1 MKVEPRPEITSY
13 NPGQPSFSDSK
24 TLSYPLLRA
33 YNSNLPSGRGEIDDE
48 SAGMRSSSSIS
59 TDFLK
64 AARIRDHFYNAS
76 IVVETFT
83 N

>member
-1 MKVEPRPEITSY
+1 MKVEPRLEITSY
-13 NPGQPSFSDSK
+13 NPVFLIPRPYP
-24 TLSYPLLRA
+24 TPLLRA

-48 SAGMRSSSSIS
+48 SAGRRGSSSIS

-64 AARIRDHFYNAS
+64 AARIRDRFYNVS